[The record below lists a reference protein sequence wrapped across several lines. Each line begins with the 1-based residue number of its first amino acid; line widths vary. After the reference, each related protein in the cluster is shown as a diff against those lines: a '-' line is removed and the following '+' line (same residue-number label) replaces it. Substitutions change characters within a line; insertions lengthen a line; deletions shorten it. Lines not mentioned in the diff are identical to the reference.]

1 MEELDGGL
9 VGGLIALAAVA
20 ETQSFGRAAERLGKT
35 QPAVSRAVA
44 RLEERL
50 GARLVNRT
58 SRHVEIT
65 ESGHDLLMRVLP
77 HLQGID
83 EATTEAAERSA
94 SVRGTLR
101 VACDALFSRLVLAPR
116 LAAFLNEN
124 PSLQLKLETRP
135 QLPDLVSEG
144 FDLAVRFGM
153 PSLPT
158 LVCRRLLSARVLT
171 VAAPSYLARRGRPK
185 HPNELLERNH
195 ECILAIDPSTGRP
208 FEWAFWKGKQKIVV
222 DVRGNLTVTDAG
234 TKLGACVAGY
244 GIAQLID
251 IGLDE
256 YVDDGRLEVLFPE
269 WPDEVFPLYAY
280 YPSRNHVPRKVRAFI
295 DFIAG
300 GMSQRSGC
308 VASRADYLAS
318 NPLSIAAGE
327 NSNAIEESG
336 RTSA

>member
-1 MEELDGGL
+1 MMEELDGGL

-20 ETQSFGRAAERLGKT
+20 DTQSFGRAAERLGKT

-44 RLEERL
+44 RLEDRL

-58 SRHVEIT
+58 SRHVEVT
-65 ESGHDLLMRVLP
+65 EAGHDLLTRVLP

-83 EATTEAAERSA
+83 EATTEAAEHSS

-116 LAAFLNEN
+116 LTAFLREN
-124 PSLQLKLETRP
+124 PSLQLKLETRS

-158 LVCRRLLSARVLT
+158 LVCRRLFSARILT
-171 VAAPSYLARRGRPK
+171 VAAPSYLARRGRPQ
-185 HPNELLERNH
+185 HPSELLEDNH

-208 FEWAFWKGKQKIVV
+208 FEWEFWKGQQKMVV

-234 TKLGACVAGY
+234 TKIGACVAGY
-244 GIAQLID
+244 GIAQVID

-256 YVDDGRLEVLFPE
+256 YFQNGQLEVLFSE
-269 WPDEVFPLYAY
+269 WPDEVFPLYVY
-280 YPSRNHVPRKVRAFI
+280 YPSRSHVPQKVRAFI

-300 GMSQRSGC
+300 TTMSTQNAQPYAPDSE
-308 VASRADYLAS
+308 VQDRAV
-318 NPLSIAAGE
+318 
-327 NSNAIEESG
+327 G
-336 RTSA
+336 RTRRSLSVL